1 MQKKIIA
8 LAIAG
13 LASTAAFAQTN
24 VTIYGVADATFDS
37 VKATGGT
44 NAGGFSTNAQGAQVA
59 GAHNQSER
67 LDYNNRNR
75 VTSNSSYIGFKGVE
89 DLGNGLKA
97 VFQFESGLNTDGT
110 AGVWNNRDSFV
121 GLAGGFGTIV
131 AGNLT
136 GPTRALGAKFDVNSG
151 ATGIGANT
159 ALLGKFSG
167 GSGAGH
173 FDQRINNAIAY
184 VSPTVGGFN
193 GVLAYSTGFTTTGLA
208 GHESMGRDNAAQGNT
223 AWTLGL
229 NFETGPVYVGYA
241 YTAVNAAGNGSVGDV
256 TALNATNSAFT
267 TTAGDGLAAG
277 WNKVDNHRLGVM
289 YKAAFGQVGFLF
301 NRARIDP
308 TTGSDL
314 KQNTT
319 YLSGKFNLGKGAI
332 LAQWGHANDLKG
344 NGVDKE
350 GANHYVAGYE
360 YNLSKRTVLKAI
372 YSRINNKNN
381 ANYDY
386 LYGVSAPN
394 TTATAGGGLADGS
407 QVSGFSVGLRHSF

>member
-44 NAGGFSTNAQGAQVA
+44 NAGGVNGATVN
-59 GAHNQSER
+59 AHNAAER

-97 VFQFESGLNTDGT
+97 VFQFESSVSQDVGT
-110 AGVWNNRDSFV
+110 GGNNNRDSFV

-173 FDQRINNAIAY
+173 FDQRITNAIAY

-193 GVLAYSTGFTTTGLA
+193 GVLAYSTGFTTTGLP
-208 GHESMGRDNAAQGNT
+208 GHESMGRDNAGQGNT

-241 YTAVNAAGNGSVGDV
+241 YTAVNAAGNGSVGDSSA
-256 TALNATNSAFT
+256 TAANLGTGAVT
-267 TTAGDGLAAG
+267 TTSVVGDGLAAG

-301 NRARIDP
+301 DRARIDP

-360 YNLSKRTVLKAI
+360 YSLSKRTVLKAI

>member
-44 NAGGFSTNAQGAQVA
+44 NAGGVNGATVN
-59 GAHNQSER
+59 AHNAAER

-97 VFQFESGLNTDGT
+97 VFQFENGLNTDGT

-121 GLAGGFGTIV
+121 GLAGGFGTII
-131 AGNLT
+131 AGNVT

-159 ALLGKFSG
+159 ALLAKFSG

-193 GVLAYSTGFTTTGLA
+193 GVLAYSTGFTTTGLG
-208 GHESMGRDNAAQGNT
+208 GHESMGADNAAQGNT

-229 NFETGPVYVGYA
+229 NFETGPIYVGYA
-241 YTAVNAAGNGSVGDV
+241 YTAVNAAGNGSL
-256 TALNATNSAFT
+256 AA
-267 TTAGDGLAAG
+267 DGLAAG
-277 WNKVDNHRLGVM
+277 WNKVDDHRLGVM

-301 NRARIDP
+301 DRARIDP

-319 YLSGKFNLGKGAI
+319 YLSGKFNLGNGAI

-360 YNLSKRTVLKAI
+360 YSLSKRTVLKAI

-394 TTATAGGGLADGS
+394 TTATAAGGLADGS

>member
-8 LAIAG
+8 LAVAA
-13 LASTAAFAQTN
+13 LASSAAFAQTN

-37 VKATGGT
+37 VKATG
-44 NAGGFSTNAQGAQVA
+44 STGN
-59 GAHNQSER
+59 SDR
-67 LDYNNRNR
+67 LDFNSRNR
-75 VTSNSSYIGFKGVE
+75 VTANSSLIGFKGVE

-97 VFQFESGLNTDGT
+97 VFQFESSVSFDAATGGN
-110 AGVWNNRDSFV
+110 ANRDSFV

-136 GPTRALGAKFDVNSG
+136 GPTRAMGAKFDVNSG

-159 ALLGKFSG
+159 ALLGKLGG

-173 FDQRINNAIAY
+173 FDQRITNAIAY
-184 VSPTVGGFN
+184 VSPTVGGFS
-193 GVLAYSTGFTTTGLA
+193 GVAAYSTGFTTTGLA
-208 GHESMGRDNAAQGNT
+208 GHESMGADNANTQGNT
-223 AWTLGL
+223 AWTMGL
-229 NFETGPVYVGYA
+229 NYETGPIYVGYA
-241 YTAVNAAGNGSVGDV
+241 YTAVNAAGNGSL
-256 TALNATNSAFT
+256 AS
-267 TTAGDGLAAG
+267 DGLATG
-277 WNKVDNHRLGVM
+277 WNKVDDHRLGVM
-289 YKAAFGQVGFLF
+289 YKAAFGQVGFMF
-301 NRARIDP
+301 DRARVDP

-332 LAQWGHANDLKG
+332 LAQWGHAGDVKG
-344 NGVDKE
+344 NNVDKE

-360 YNLSKRTVLKAI
+360 YSLSKRTVLKAV

-386 LYGVSAPN
+386 LYGVSNPN
-394 TTATAGGGLADGS
+394 STATVSGGLNDGA